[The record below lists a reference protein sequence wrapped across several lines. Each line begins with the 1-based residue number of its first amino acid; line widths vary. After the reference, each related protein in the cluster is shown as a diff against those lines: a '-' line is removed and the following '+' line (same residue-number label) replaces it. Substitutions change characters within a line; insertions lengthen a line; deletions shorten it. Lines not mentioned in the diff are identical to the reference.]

1 MKWVGSFGFMK
12 VYILYEIGGEYDG
25 TYSRVIGV
33 YSSNELAHKEQLRVE
48 NFYSEALKCPEPCPS
63 DPETNDEFLLWQKWW
78 DTKSNAEEFRRCDIE
93 KVDIDKAAIDI
104 LSES

>member
-1 MKWVGSFGFMK
+1 MK

-33 YSSNELAHKEQLRVE
+33 YSSKELASKEQLRVE
-48 NFYSEALKCPEPCPS
+48 NFYASALSALDPFPDSEYQTDA
-63 DPETNDEFLLWQKWW
+63 EFKAWQKWW
-78 DTKSNAEEFRRCDIE
+78 DAKTNAEEFRRCDIDE
-93 KVDIDKAAIDI
+93 VELDKAAIDI